1 MIFRVSG
8 IVGFVVFCLA
18 CAGCVTV
25 PIEAKTSKG
34 QRFYGSAKAHIF
46 AVNGT
51 FEMTSVEGLK
61 AWGTYPVAK
70 SEVVIPFTFTMSDGR
85 TGKGI
90 FLRQGSL
97 NNGKGSGEISDGTK
111 MEFQFGS
118 VIDGTPSPVIVNE
131 YRIY

>member
-1 MIFRVSG
+1 MIFRASG
-8 IVGFVVFCLA
+8 IIGFVVFCLA

-34 QRFYGSAKAHIF
+34 QKFYGSAKAHIF

-51 FEMTSVEGLK
+51 FEMVSVDGLK
-61 AWGTYPVAK
+61 AWGKYPVAK